1 MDFDL
6 TDEQV
11 MLRDTVRDLLAR
23 NYDAESRLK
32 ITDSELGW
40 SRDVW
45 RQLADLGVLGLSFS
59 EEDGGVGAGPVETMV
74 VLEEVGRRLAP
85 EPILDA
91 VLVPGGLV
99 ATAGSAE
106 QRQRI
111 LPEVAAGAKLLA
123 FAHAEPGVRW
133 PSTEPATTAAAAV
146 PSVSSAGPSVVT
158 QAAASGPVAT
168 AVFDAAS
175 AGPSGVTQAAASG
188 PVATAVFDAAS
199 AGPSVVTQAAASGP
213 VATAGGDSYTLT
225 GVKNPVPH
233 GDSADEL
240 VVSAALPD
248 GGVGLFLVAPNATGV
263 VRKPY
268 RTVDG
273 QRGAQLELDNAP
285 AERLGAADAAEA
297 IASVLGHAQAGL
309 CAESVGAM
317 AEALRLTTEYLKQ
330 RKQFGV
336 TLSKFQ
342 TLTQRAANMYV
353 SLELARSMSLY
364 ATASLVD
371 GAYDPVIASRAR
383 LQVSRAARH
392 IGQEAI
398 QMHGGIGVTAE
409 YPVGHYVARLTAIE
423 RTLGGGLEH
432 LRVLSARVGD
442 YELAEL

>member
-23 NYDAESRLK
+23 TYDAESRLK
-32 ITDSELGW
+32 VVDSELGW
-40 SRDVW
+40 SREVW
-45 RQLADLGVLGLSFS
+45 RQLAELGVLGLSFA

-91 VLVPGGLV
+91 VLVPGGLIT
-99 ATAGSAE
+99 AAGSAE

-111 LPEVAAGAKLLA
+111 LPKVASGAKLLA

-133 PSTEPATTAAAAV
+133 PSTELATTAAA
-146 PSVSSAGPSVVT
+146 
-158 QAAASGPVAT
+158 Q
-168 AVFDAAS
+168 
-175 AGPSGVTQAAASG
+175 
-188 PVATAVFDAAS
+188 
-199 AGPSVVTQAAASGP
+199 
-213 VATAGGDSYTLT
+213 GDSYTLT

-240 VVSAALPD
+240 VVSATLPD
-248 GGVGLFLVAPNATGV
+248 GGPGLFLVAPDATGV
-263 VRKPY
+263 VRKSY

-273 QRGAQLELDNAP
+273 QRGAQLELTDAP
-285 AERLGAADAAEA
+285 AERLGGADAAEA
-297 IASVLGHAQAGL
+297 IASVLTHAQASL

-317 AEALRLTTEYLKQ
+317 AEALRLTTDYLKQ

-364 ATASLVD
+364 ATASLAD
-371 GAYDPVIASRAR
+371 GTDDPVIASRAR
-383 LQVSRAARH
+383 LQVGRAARH
-392 IGQEAI
+392 VGQEAI

-423 RTLGGGLEH
+423 RTLGSGLEH
-432 LRVLSARVGD
+432 LRVLSSRVGD
-442 YELAEL
+442 YELPEL

>member
-1 MDFDL
+1 MDFEL

-23 NYDAESRLK
+23 NYDPETRLK
-32 ITDSELGW
+32 VTDTELGW

-45 RQLADLGVLGLSFS
+45 NQLAELGVLGLSFT

-74 VLEEVGRRLAP
+74 VLEEIGRRLAP
-85 EPILDA
+85 EPLLDA

-99 ATAGSAE
+99 ARVGSAE

-111 LPEVAAGAKLLA
+111 LPEVTGGTKLLA

-133 PSTEPATTAAAAV
+133 PSTELVTTAV
-146 PSVSSAGPSVVT
+146 
-158 QAAASGPVAT
+158 Q
-168 AVFDAAS
+168 
-175 AGPSGVTQAAASG
+175 Q
-188 PVATAVFDAAS
+188 
-199 AGPSVVTQAAASGP
+199 
-213 VATAGGDSYTLT
+213 GDSWVLT
-225 GVKNPVPH
+225 GLKNPVPH

-240 VVSAALPD
+240 VVSAVLPT
-248 GGVGLFLVAPNATGV
+248 GGIGLFLVDAAGV
-263 VRKPY
+263 QRKSY
-268 RTVDG
+268 RTLDG
-273 QRGAQLELDNAP
+273 QRGAQIEFDKVAGELLGDNS
-285 AERLGAADAAEA
+285 DAAEA
-297 IASVLGHAQAGL
+297 VQVTIGHAQAAL
-309 CAESVGAM
+309 CAESIGAM
-317 AEALRLTTEYLKQ
+317 EEALRLTTDYLKT

-364 ATASLVD
+364 ANASLADAESLGHSASSVD
-371 GAYDPVIASRAR
+371 AVVASRAR
-383 LQVSRAARH
+383 LQVGRSARH

-409 YPVGHYVARLTAIE
+409 YPVSHYVARLTAIE

-432 LRVLSARVGD
+432 LRVLSAQVGD
-442 YELAEL
+442 YDLPEL

>member
-32 ITDSELGW
+32 VVDSELGW

-45 RQLADLGVLGLSFS
+45 RQFAELGVLGLSFA

-99 ATAGSAE
+99 AAVGSAE

-111 LPEVAAGAKLLA
+111 LPEVASGTKLLA
-123 FAHAEPGVRW
+123 FAHTEPGVRW
-133 PSTEPATTAAAAV
+133 SSSELATTAAA
-146 PSVSSAGPSVVT
+146 
-158 QAAASGPVAT
+158 QR
-168 AVFDAAS
+168 
-175 AGPSGVTQAAASG
+175 
-188 PVATAVFDAAS
+188 
-199 AGPSVVTQAAASGP
+199 
-213 VATAGGDSYTLT
+213 DSYTLT

-240 VVSAALPD
+240 VVSAALPE
-248 GGVGLFLVAPNATGV
+248 GGVGLFLVAPDATGV
-263 VRKPY
+263 VRKSY

-273 QRGAQLELDNAP
+273 QRGAQLELTDAP
-285 AERLGAADAAEA
+285 AERLGGADAAEA
-297 IASVLGHAQAGL
+297 IASVLTHAQASL

-317 AEALRLTTEYLKQ
+317 EEALRLTAEYLKQ

-342 TLTQRAANMYV
+342 TLTQRAADMYV

-364 ATASLVD
+364 ATASLAD
-371 GAYDPVIASRAR
+371 GADDPVIASRAR
-383 LQVSRAARH
+383 LQVGRAARH

-409 YPVGHYVARLTAIE
+409 YPVSHYVARLTAIE
-423 RTLGGGLEH
+423 RTLGSGLEH
-432 LRVLSARVGD
+432 LRVLSSRVGD
-442 YELAEL
+442 YEQPEL

>member
-32 ITDSELGW
+32 VVDSELGW

-45 RQLADLGVLGLSFS
+45 RQFAELGVLGLSFA

-99 ATAGSAE
+99 AAVGSAE

-111 LPEVAAGAKLLA
+111 LPEVASGTKLLA
-123 FAHAEPGVRW
+123 FAHTEPGVRW
-133 PSTEPATTAAAAV
+133 SSSELATTAEA
-146 PSVSSAGPSVVT
+146 
-158 QAAASGPVAT
+158 Q
-168 AVFDAAS
+168 
-175 AGPSGVTQAAASG
+175 
-188 PVATAVFDAAS
+188 
-199 AGPSVVTQAAASGP
+199 
-213 VATAGGDSYTLT
+213 GDSYTLT

-240 VVSAALPD
+240 VVSAALPE
-248 GGVGLFLVAPNATGV
+248 GGVGLFLVAPDATGV
-263 VRKPY
+263 VRKSY

-273 QRGAQLELDNAP
+273 QRGAQLELTDAP
-285 AERLGAADAAEA
+285 AEPLGGADAAEA
-297 IASVLGHAQAGL
+297 IASVLTHAQASL

-317 AEALRLTTEYLKQ
+317 EEALRLTAEYLKQ

-342 TLTQRAANMYV
+342 TLTQRAADMYV

-364 ATASLVD
+364 ATASLAD
-371 GAYDPVIASRAR
+371 GADDPVIASRAR
-383 LQVSRAARH
+383 MQVGRAARH

-409 YPVGHYVARLTAIE
+409 YPVSHYVARLTAIE
-423 RTLGGGLEH
+423 RTLGSGLEH
-432 LRVLSARVGD
+432 LRVLSSRVGD
-442 YELAEL
+442 YEQPEL

>member
-23 NYDAESRLK
+23 SYDAESRLQ
-32 ITDSELGW
+32 ITDSDLGW
-40 SRDVW
+40 SREVW
-45 RQLADLGVLGLSFS
+45 RRLADLGVLGLSFA
-59 EEDGGVGAGPVETMV
+59 EADGGMGAGPVETMV
-74 VLEEVGRRLAP
+74 VLEEFGRRLAP

-99 ATAGSAE
+99 AAAGSAE
-106 QRQRI
+106 QRQRT
-111 LPEVAAGAKLLA
+111 LPQVASGTKLLA

-133 PSTEPATTAAAAV
+133 PSTELATTAV
-146 PSVSSAGPSVVT
+146 PH
-158 QAAASGPVAT
+158 
-168 AVFDAAS
+168 D
-175 AGPSGVTQAAASG
+175 
-188 PVATAVFDAAS
+188 
-199 AGPSVVTQAAASGP
+199 
-213 VATAGGDSYTLT
+213 DSFELT
-225 GVKNPVPH
+225 GIKNPVPH

-240 VVSAALPD
+240 VVSAGLPD
-248 GGVGLFLVAPNATGV
+248 GGVGLFLVAPDAPGV
-263 VRKPY
+263 VRKSY

-273 QRGAQLELDNAP
+273 RRGAQLELTETP
-285 AERLGAADAAEA
+285 AERLGEADAAGV
-297 IASVLGHAQAGL
+297 IAAVLTRAQASL

-317 AEALRLTTEYLKQ
+317 EEALRLTTEYLKQ

-342 TLTQRAANMYV
+342 TLTQRAAGMYV

-371 GAYDPVIASRAR
+371 GGDDPVIASRAR
-383 LQVSRAARH
+383 LQVGRAARH

-423 RTLGGGLEH
+423 RILGGGLEH
-432 LRVLSARVGD
+432 LRVLSSRVGD
-442 YELAEL
+442 YELPEL

>member
-23 NYDAESRLK
+23 TYDAESRLK
-32 ITDSELGW
+32 ITDSDLGW

-45 RQLADLGVLGLSFS
+45 RQLAELGVLGLSFA

-99 ATAGSAE
+99 AEAGSAE

-111 LPEVAAGAKLLA
+111 LPEVASGAKLLA

-133 PSTEPATTAAAAV
+133 PSTELATTAAA
-146 PSVSSAGPSVVT
+146 
-158 QAAASGPVAT
+158 
-168 AVFDAAS
+168 D
-175 AGPSGVTQAAASG
+175 
-188 PVATAVFDAAS
+188 
-199 AGPSVVTQAAASGP
+199 
-213 VATAGGDSYTLT
+213 GDSYTLT

-240 VVSAALPD
+240 VVSALLPD
-248 GGVGLFLVAPNATGV
+248 GGVGLFLVAPDAAGV
-263 VRKPY
+263 VRKSY

-273 QRGAQLELDNAP
+273 QRGAQLELTDAP
-285 AERLGAADAAEA
+285 AERLGEADAAGV
-297 IASVLGHAQAGL
+297 IASVLTHAQASL
-309 CAESVGAM
+309 CAESIGAM
-317 AEALRLTTEYLKQ
+317 AETLRLTTEYLKQ

-342 TLTQRAANMYV
+342 TLTQRAADMYV

-364 ATASLVD
+364 VTASLAD
-371 GAYDPVIASRAR
+371 GADAPVIASRAR
-383 LQVSRAARH
+383 LQVGRSARH
-392 IGQEAI
+392 IGQEAV

-409 YPVGHYVARLTAIE
+409 YPVGHYVARLTAIG

-432 LRVLSARVGD
+432 LRVLGSRVGD
-442 YELAEL
+442 YQLPEL

>member
-11 MLRDTVRDLLAR
+11 MLRDTVRDLLNR

-32 ITDSELGW
+32 VVDSELGW

-45 RQLADLGVLGLSFS
+45 RQLAELGVLGLSFA

-91 VLVPGGLV
+91 VLIPGGLV
-99 ATAGSAE
+99 AAAGSAE

-111 LPEVAAGAKLLA
+111 LPEVASGAKLLA

-133 PSTEPATTAAAAV
+133 PAAEPATTA
-146 PSVSSAGPSVVT
+146 
-158 QAAASGPVAT
+158 T
-168 AVFDAAS
+168 A
-175 AGPSGVTQAAASG
+175 Q
-188 PVATAVFDAAS
+188 
-199 AGPSVVTQAAASGP
+199 
-213 VATAGGDSYTLT
+213 GGSYTLT
-225 GVKNPVPH
+225 GVKNPVAH

-240 VVSAALPD
+240 VVSAALPE
-248 GGVGLFLVAPNATGV
+248 GGVGLFLVAPDATGV
-263 VRKPY
+263 VRKSY

-273 QRGAQLELDNAP
+273 QRGAQLELTDAP
-285 AERLGAADAAEA
+285 AERLGEADAAGA
-297 IASVLGHAQAGL
+297 IESVLTHAQASL

-317 AEALRLTTEYLKQ
+317 EEALRLTTDYLKQ

-364 ATASLVD
+364 ATASLAD
-371 GAYDPVIASRAR
+371 GADDPVIASRAR
-383 LQVSRAARH
+383 LQVGRAARH

-409 YPVGHYVARLTAIE
+409 YPVSHYVARLTAIE
-423 RTLGGGLEH
+423 RTLGSGLEH
-432 LRVLSARVGD
+432 LRVLSSRVGD
-442 YELAEL
+442 YELPEL

>member
-23 NYDAESRLK
+23 TYDAESRLK
-32 ITDSELGW
+32 ITDSDLGW

-45 RQLADLGVLGLSFS
+45 RQLAELGVLGLSFA

-91 VLVPGGLV
+91 VLVPGGLI
-99 ATAGSAE
+99 AEAGSAE

-111 LPEVAAGAKLLA
+111 LPEVASGAKLLA

-133 PSTEPATTAAAAV
+133 PATELATTAAAN
-146 PSVSSAGPSVVT
+146 
-158 QAAASGPVAT
+158 
-168 AVFDAAS
+168 
-175 AGPSGVTQAAASG
+175 
-188 PVATAVFDAAS
+188 
-199 AGPSVVTQAAASGP
+199 
-213 VATAGGDSYTLT
+213 GDSYTLT

-240 VVSAALPD
+240 VVSAVLPD
-248 GGVGLFLVAPNATGV
+248 GGVGLFLVAPDAAGV
-263 VRKPY
+263 VRKAY

-273 QRGAQLELDNAP
+273 QRGAQLELTDAP
-285 AERLGAADAAEA
+285 AERLGEGDAADV
-297 IASVLGHAQAGL
+297 IASVLTHAQASL

-317 AEALRLTTEYLKQ
+317 EEALRLTTEYLKQ

-364 ATASLVD
+364 ATASLAD
-371 GAYDPVIASRAR
+371 GADDPVIASRAR
-383 LQVSRAARH
+383 LQVGRAARH

-423 RTLGGGLEH
+423 RTLGSGLEH

-442 YELAEL
+442 YELPEL

>member
-1 MDFDL
+1 MDFEL

-23 NYDAESRLK
+23 NYDPETRLK
-32 ITDSELGW
+32 VTDTELGW

-45 RQLADLGVLGLSFS
+45 NQLAELGVLGLSFT

-74 VLEEVGRRLAP
+74 VLEEIGRRLAP
-85 EPILDA
+85 EPLLDA

-99 ATAGSAE
+99 ARVGSAE

-111 LPEVAAGAKLLA
+111 LPEVTGGTKLLA

-133 PSTEPATTAAAAV
+133 PSTELATTAV
-146 PSVSSAGPSVVT
+146 
-158 QAAASGPVAT
+158 Q
-168 AVFDAAS
+168 
-175 AGPSGVTQAAASG
+175 Q
-188 PVATAVFDAAS
+188 
-199 AGPSVVTQAAASGP
+199 
-213 VATAGGDSYTLT
+213 GDSWVLT
-225 GVKNPVPH
+225 GLKNPVPH

-240 VVSAALPD
+240 VVSAVLPT
-248 GGVGLFLVAPNATGV
+248 GGIGLFLVDAAGV
-263 VRKPY
+263 QRKAY
-268 RTVDG
+268 RTLDG
-273 QRGAQLELDNAP
+273 QRGAQIEFDKVPGELLGDNI
-285 AERLGAADAAEA
+285 DAAEA
-297 IASVLGHAQAGL
+297 VQITIGHAQAAL
-309 CAESVGAM
+309 CAESIGAM
-317 AEALRLTTEYLKQ
+317 EEALRLTTDYLKT

-364 ATASLVD
+364 VNASLADSADAESDGHSASSVD
-371 GAYDPVIASRAR
+371 AVVASRAR
-383 LQVSRAARH
+383 LQVGRSARH

-409 YPVGHYVARLTAIE
+409 YPVSHYVARLTAIE

-432 LRVLSARVGD
+432 LRVLSAQVGD
-442 YELAEL
+442 YDLPQL

>member
-23 NYDAESRLK
+23 SYDAESRLK
-32 ITDSELGW
+32 VVDSELGW

-45 RQLADLGVLGLSFS
+45 RQLADLGVLGLSFA

-91 VLVPGGLV
+91 VLVPGGLI
-99 ATAGSAE
+99 AAAGSAE

-111 LPEVAAGAKLLA
+111 LPELASGAKLLA

-133 PSTEPATTAAAAV
+133 PSSEPATTAAA
-146 PSVSSAGPSVVT
+146 
-158 QAAASGPVAT
+158 Q
-168 AVFDAAS
+168 
-175 AGPSGVTQAAASG
+175 
-188 PVATAVFDAAS
+188 
-199 AGPSVVTQAAASGP
+199 
-213 VATAGGDSYTLT
+213 GDSYTLT

-248 GGVGLFLVAPNATGV
+248 GGVGLFLVAPDATGV
-263 VRKPY
+263 VRKSY

-273 QRGAQLELDNAP
+273 QRGAQLELTDAP
-285 AERLGAADAAEA
+285 AERLGEGDAAEA
-297 IASVLGHAQAGL
+297 IASVLTHAQASL

-317 AEALRLTTEYLKQ
+317 EEALRLTTEYLKQ

-364 ATASLVD
+364 ATASLAD
-371 GAYDPVIASRAR
+371 GADDPVIASRAR
-383 LQVSRAARH
+383 LQVGRAARH

-423 RTLGGGLEH
+423 RTLGSGLEH
-432 LRVLSARVGD
+432 LRVLSSRVGD
-442 YELAEL
+442 YELPEL

>member
-23 NYDAESRLK
+23 TYDAESRLK
-32 ITDSELGW
+32 VVDSELGW

-45 RQLADLGVLGLSFS
+45 RQLADLGVLGLSFA

-91 VLVPGGLV
+91 VLVPGGLI
-99 ATAGSAE
+99 AAAGSAE

-111 LPEVAAGAKLLA
+111 LPEVASGAKLLA

-133 PSTEPATTAAAAV
+133 PSSEPATTAAA
-146 PSVSSAGPSVVT
+146 
-158 QAAASGPVAT
+158 Q
-168 AVFDAAS
+168 
-175 AGPSGVTQAAASG
+175 
-188 PVATAVFDAAS
+188 
-199 AGPSVVTQAAASGP
+199 
-213 VATAGGDSYTLT
+213 GDSYTLT

-248 GGVGLFLVAPNATGV
+248 GGVGLFLVASDATGV
-263 VRKPY
+263 VRKSY

-273 QRGAQLELDNAP
+273 QRGAQLELTDAP
-285 AERLGAADAAEA
+285 AERLGEGDAAET
-297 IASVLGHAQAGL
+297 IASVLTHAQASL

-317 AEALRLTTEYLKQ
+317 EEALRLTTEYLKQ

-342 TLTQRAANMYV
+342 TLTQRAADMYV

-364 ATASLVD
+364 ATASLAD
-371 GAYDPVIASRAR
+371 GADDPVIASRAR
-383 LQVSRAARH
+383 LQVGRAARH

-423 RTLGGGLEH
+423 RTLGSGLEH
-432 LRVLSARVGD
+432 LRVLSSRVGD
-442 YELAEL
+442 YELPEL